1 MQYTAVNVTSQQ
13 YLGLNLL
20 QLFLFML
27 SRIQSLS
34 YHAESVHRLFDL
46 SSAITSLNIT
56 PATTQ
61 QEKMWQK

>member
-1 MQYTAVNVTSQQ
+1 MQYTAVNVASQW

-34 YHAESVHRLFDL
+34 IMLKALKGL
-46 SSAITSLNIT
+46 QII
-56 PATTQ
+56 
-61 QEKMWQK
+61 